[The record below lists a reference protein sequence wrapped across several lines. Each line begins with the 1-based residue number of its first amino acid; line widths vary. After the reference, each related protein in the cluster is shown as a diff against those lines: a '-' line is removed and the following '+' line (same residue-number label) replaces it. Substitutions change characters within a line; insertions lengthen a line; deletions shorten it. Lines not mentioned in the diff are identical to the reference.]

1 MDFKLQG
8 KTAIITGGN
17 GGIGRGLTLGFAAEG
32 CNTVIAAR
40 DTEKAQEVIRDAQ
53 AQGVP
58 GKVIAVAADVTDL
71 DSVDAMFAAALKA
84 FGSIDVLVNNSGGVA
99 APGPFEEQKPEDAQ
113 WEFALNIRGVCH
125 CSRAAA
131 KHMLAQGSGS
141 IINISSNSSLLGEA
155 GNNVAN
161 YAGCKGYV
169 NSLTKALAYEWAG
182 RGVRVNNIAPGWIV
196 PWEADQVS
204 SGSFWERFGF
214 ELFGT
219 PEEMARQAAEGALF
233 NMQNQPIKRVG
244 RPEDIAALALFFASE
259 VSSFITGC
267 TVSVSGGVYMP

>member
-1 MDFKLQG
+1 MDLKLQG

-40 DTEKAQEVIRDAQ
+40 DTAKAQEVIRDAETE
-53 AQGVP
+53 GVS
-58 GKVIAVAADVTDL
+58 GKVIAVATDVTEQN
-71 DSVDAMFAAALKA
+71 SVENMIAETLAA

-99 APGPFEEQKPEDAQ
+99 MPGPFEEQKPEDAE
-113 WEFALNIRGVCH
+113 WEFALNIRGVYH
-125 CSRAAA
+125 CARAAA
-131 KHMLAQGSGS
+131 RHMLAQGSGS
-141 IINISSNSSLLGEA
+141 IVNISSNSSLLGEA

-161 YAGCKGYV
+161 YAACKGYV
-169 NSLTKALAYEWAG
+169 NSLTKALAYEWAEK
-182 RGVRVNNIAPGWIV
+182 GVRVNNIAPGWIV
-196 PWEADQVS
+196 PWESHQVS
-204 SGSFWERFGF
+204 SNSFWKRFGF

-219 PEEMARQAAEGALF
+219 PEEMAKQAEQGALF

-244 RPEDIAALALFFASE
+244 RPEDIASLTLFLASE
-259 VSSFITGC
+259 VSSFITGY